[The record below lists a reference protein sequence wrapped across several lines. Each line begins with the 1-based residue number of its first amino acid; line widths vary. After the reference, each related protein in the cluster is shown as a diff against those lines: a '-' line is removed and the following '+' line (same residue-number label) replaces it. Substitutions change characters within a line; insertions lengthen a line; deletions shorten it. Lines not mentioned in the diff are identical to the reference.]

1 MLINCKSVGSQ
12 GDPVYVIAELSANHN
27 KDYDKAVELIK
38 IAKECGADAV
48 KLQTYTADTITI
60 DSDREEF
67 RLKEGSLW
75 SGKKLYDLYQEAYT
89 PWDWQPKLMKL
100 ANELGMDLFSSP
112 FDKTAVDFL
121 EEINVPAYKIA
132 SCELVDIPLIR
143 YVAKKNK
150 PVLISIGIGRL
161 QEIEEAIDAVRENG
175 NDQIALLKCTSAYPT
190 LPEELN
196 LITIPD
202 LIKRFNVPIGIS
214 DHSPG
219 STAAVMAV
227 TLGAKIVEKHIA
239 LSRNDP
245 GPDSAFSMEPKEFK
259 EMVDSIRFAEKAL
272 GAVNYKP
279 TVNEQESLNNRR
291 SLYVVEDINAG
302 EVLTENNIR
311 SIRPGHGLLPK
322 SMDLVLGKKA
332 LGDISRGTPLAE
344 ELIEK

>member
-196 LITIPD
+196 LITIPNGH
-202 LIKRFNVPIGIS
+202 IKAFYKIGNCYQI
-214 DHSPG
+214 
-219 STAAVMAV
+219 
-227 TLGAKIVEKHIA
+227 
-239 LSRNDP
+239 
-245 GPDSAFSMEPKEFK
+245 
-259 EMVDSIRFAEKAL
+259 
-272 GAVNYKP
+272 
-279 TVNEQESLNNRR
+279 
-291 SLYVVEDINAG
+291 
-302 EVLTENNIR
+302 
-311 SIRPGHGLLPK
+311 
-322 SMDLVLGKKA
+322 
-332 LGDISRGTPLAE
+332 
-344 ELIEK
+344 